1 MKLQHILNITLWMA
15 APLVAAVE
23 IPDAPARLERSHIP
37 QSDWNSFHALLA
49 ACRDGDTEQV
59 RTLLAKGA
67 DKDMA
72 LFCACASARNCKDLI
87 KELLAAG
94 ADVNAAPVECCTP
107 LYAAIGSKRLGECE
121 GWAAHAAYVTHY
133 EGQAEVVSMLLAAGA
148 NPNTCSSFGRIPP
161 IIEAARTG
169 DAATV
174 ELLLNAGADMN
185 GREKSGNCAL
195 HWAVAQHHNHIVELL
210 LNRGAHPA
218 IPSLE
223 HDYIDMAG
231 VYDNMPG
238 TTPLHCAARFGN
250 IRAAELLL
258 QHGADINAQDAMQV
272 TPLVCSAEAASTEVL
287 KLLHQRGAAITSPK
301 IASRLNLRSKSAAD
315 YLRYLVEHHYSFAD
329 SDIFSR
335 ACFLHREDIL
345 QILKDAGQKV
355 PPVSKGGLSA
365 LSSLLVHAPAD
376 ATQEEVLARLQL
388 LIDCG
393 ADVPTMG
400 YLPLSFC
407 VDYGY
412 DRVFFRLVE
421 LGAPLT
427 SPQPEQKRLLTAHST
442 QPRSAE
448 GRQRIMQWLEANH
461 PDLLAAE
468 KAEFERREA
477 ESARRRKGE
486 ALLQAVRSGKLDEV
500 KTALQNGA
508 DIHYFSESGETAL
521 SLACFSTQ
529 NRSLVKFLLEQGAN
543 PDFTPGNKGWLPLVR
558 GTDVELLRLL
568 VSSGANI
575 NCRSP
580 QGSYCLHTMARRNSA
595 LTACALELGADP
607 TLTDAKGCTALMMVT
622 TIDPTILLHQ
632 AAPQMLHHRDN
643 DGNTA
648 LHCIAA
654 KAQYTDKPDA
664 EDISH
669 YPTVGAKARLCTN
682 IGATLDKEAIAH
694 YLMKAGLSADE
705 PNNAGQTPLMIA
717 AGRGDARLVS
727 VMLQCGAR
735 AAVVDATGKSALS
748 YAQMSG
754 NQVLADMLRTH
765 GAPAGKEEALLQAA
779 AAGNTQEVLR
789 LISDGLKVD
798 SSGKHRIGHEAAV
811 LAALNSHEET
821 LQALLQQGV
830 LIDST
835 GADGRRM
842 LNKAVEHNN
851 ADAVRL
857 LVRLGAGLNTS
868 SHLKCGFGLNCNY
881 GTALDEAAGRG
892 NLAMV
897 ELLHTLG
904 ARVDASHHRAT
915 MAFAVQGNSPDIVK
929 KVAEYG
935 GNIDIR
941 IGAGSQTPLNMAI
954 QSGKHELV
962 RLLLQLGASANGLEQ
977 VSTGE
982 PLRIASC
989 NNDTAMVS
997 MLLQGGANADHTD
1010 RYGQNLL
1017 HSVVC
1022 VSSADIVDLFIRNG
1036 ADVNRQCQVSGRLT
1050 TPLINAVRYRKAES
1064 PEIIRLLLA
1073 AGARADVRDAAG
1085 KTALDYAREK
1095 GHTATVQL
1103 LETTD

>member
-37 QSDWNSFHALLA
+37 QSDWNSFHALLT

-121 GWAAHAAYVTHY
+121 GWAAHAASVTHY

-148 NPNTCSSFGRIPP
+148 DPNTCSSFGRIPP

-376 ATQEEVLARLQL
+376 TTQEEVLARLQL

-486 ALLQAVRSGKLDEV
+486 ALLQAVRSGKLDAV
-500 KTALQNGA
+500 KAALQNGA

-529 NRSLVKFLLEQGAN
+529 NRHLVKFLLEQGAN

-735 AAVVDATGKSALS
+735 AAVVDAAGKSALS

-754 NQVLADMLRTH
+754 NQVLADMLRAH

-779 AAGNTQEVLR
+779 AAGSTQEVLR

-868 SHLKCGFGLNCNY
+868 SHLKCGFGMNCNY

-982 PLRIASC
+982 PLRIASR

-1022 VSSADIVDLFIRNG
+1022 VASADIVDLFIRNG

>member
-1 MKLQHILNITLWMA
+1 MKLQHLLSIALWIA
-15 APLVAAVE
+15 APLTNATLIPAAPPRIE
-23 IPDAPARLERSHIP
+23 RTHAPRF
-37 QSDWNSFHALLA
+37 DWNTFHALQA

-67 DKDMA
+67 DKNVA
-72 LFCACASARNCKDLI
+72 LFCACASAGNCTDLI

-94 ADVNAAPVECCTP
+94 ADVNAAPVEYCTP
-107 LYAAIGSKRLGECE
+107 LYAAIGRKRLGECE
-121 GWAAHAAYVTHY
+121 GWAAHAASVSHY

-148 NPNTCSSFGRIPP
+148 NPNTCASFGRIPP

-174 ELLLNAGADMN
+174 ELLLNAGADVN

-195 HWAVAQHHNHIVELL
+195 HWAIANHHNHIVELL

-231 VYDNMPG
+231 IYDNMPG

-250 IRAAELLL
+250 VRAAELLL
-258 QHGADINAQDAMQV
+258 QHGADINALDSMLV
-272 TPLVCSAEAASTEVL
+272 TPLVCSAETASIEML
-287 KLLHQRGAAITSPK
+287 KLLHQRGADITSPK
-301 IASRLNLRSKSAAD
+301 IAQRLNLRSKSAAD
-315 YLRYLVEHHYSFAD
+315 YLRYLVEHHYPFAD

-355 PPVSKGGLSA
+355 PPASRMGLSA
-365 LSSLLVHAPAD
+365 LSSLLVHTHMNT
-376 ATQEEVLARLQL
+376 TQEELLARIQL

-393 ADVPTMG
+393 ADVQTMG
-400 YLPLSFC
+400 YLPLCFC

-427 SPQPEQKRLLTAHST
+427 SPQPEQKRLLTARAT

-448 GRQRIMQWLEANH
+448 GRQRIMQWLETNH
-461 PDLLAAE
+461 PELLVAE

-477 ESARRRKGE
+477 ESARHRKGE
-486 ALLQAVRSGKLDEV
+486 ALLQAVRSGKLDAV
-500 KTALQNGA
+500 KAALQNGA
-508 DIHYFSESGETAL
+508 DLHYYSESGETAL
-521 SLACFSTQ
+521 SLACFSTM
-529 NRSLVKFLLEQGAN
+529 NRHLVEFLLEQGAD
-543 PDFTPGNKGWLPLVR
+543 PDFTPDNKGWLPLVR

-568 VSSGANI
+568 VSNGADI
-575 NCRSP
+575 NRRTP
-580 QGSYCLHTMARRNSA
+580 QGSYCLHAMAHRNSA

-622 TIDPTILLHQ
+622 TIDPAILLHQ
-632 AAPQMLHHRDN
+632 AAPQMLHHRDSA
-643 DGNTA
+643 GNTA
-648 LHCIAA
+648 LHSIAA
-654 KAQYTDKPDA
+654 KAQYNDKTDAVDLNL
-664 EDISH
+664 
-669 YPTVGAKARLCTN
+669 YPGPGAKPTLCTN
-682 IGATLDKEAIAH
+682 IGVSLDKEAIAH

-705 PNNAGQTPLMIA
+705 ANNAGQTPLMIA
-717 AGRGDARLVS
+717 AERGDARLVS
-727 VMLQCGAR
+727 VMLQCGAN
-735 AAVVDATGKSALS
+735 AAVVDSTGKSALS

-754 NQVLADMLRTH
+754 NHALADILRTH
-765 GAPAGKEEALLQAA
+765 GAPAGKEETLLQAA
-779 AAGNTQEVLR
+779 AAGKTQEVQQ
-789 LISDGLKVD
+789 LIAEGLKVD
-798 SSGKHRIGHEAAV
+798 SAGKHHIGHEAAV
-811 LAALNSHEET
+811 LAALNGHEKT
-821 LQALLQQGV
+821 LLALLEQGV
-830 LIDST
+830 LIDAS
-835 GADGRRM
+835 GSDGRRM
-842 LNKAVEHNN
+842 LNKAVELNN
-851 ADAVRL
+851 ADAVRM
-857 LVRLGAGLNTS
+857 LVRNGAKLNS
-868 SHLKCGFGLNCNY
+868 STHLKCGFGMNCNY

-892 NLAMV
+892 NLAIV
-897 ELLHTLG
+897 ELLHALG
-904 ARVDASHHRAT
+904 ARVDAAHHRAT

-954 QSGKHELV
+954 QGGKHELV
-962 RLLLQLGASANGLEQ
+962 QLLLQLGASANGLDQ
-977 VSTGE
+977 VSPGE
-982 PLRIASC
+982 PLRIASR

-997 MLLQGGANADHTD
+997 MLLQAGAHADHTD

-1022 VSSADIVDLFIRNG
+1022 GSSADIVDLFIRNG

-1050 TPLINAVRYRKAES
+1050 TPLINAVRYRKEES
-1064 PEIIRLLLA
+1064 PEIIQRLLA
-1073 AGARADVRDAAG
+1073 AGARADTRDAAG

-1095 GHTATVQL
+1095 GHTTTVQL
-1103 LETTD
+1103 LEAQD